1 MSMEFAWQN
10 MIDTGSRE
18 SGGVSRQGRRTVIA
32 LPDCFLP
39 NSGINL
45 FIRGAIVA
53 IGIVAFI

>member
-10 MIDTGSRE
+10 MIDRGSRE
-18 SGGVSRQGRRTVIA
+18 SSGVSRQGRGAVIA
-32 LPDCFLP
+32 LPDRFLP

-53 IGIVAFI
+53 IGIAAFI